1 MWIKT
6 ANARMALSAQRAIRL
21 NRACGATLRGL
32 RGTAWVTI
40 DGDRRDIVLGP
51 GDSFVVDS
59 SQPLLIL
66 ALRDDAMVEVVAAAA
81 PQRYA
86 SDPEAGQGLGRVAL
100 QLLRQA
106 WRRVS
111 ARPGS
116 WGRLAS
122 T

>member
-6 ANARMALSAQRAIRL
+6 ANARMALTAQRATRL

-40 DGDRRDIVLGP
+40 DGDRRDIVLEP

-66 ALRDDAMVEVVAAAA
+66 PLRDDATIEVVSAAA
-81 PQRYA
+81 PQRCA
-86 SDPEAGQGLGRVAL
+86 GAGEAGHGLGRAL
-100 QLLRQA
+100 LRLLRQA
-106 WRRVS
+106 WGRTF
-111 ARPGS
+111 ARPGA
-116 WGRLAS
+116 WPGLAS

>member
-6 ANARMALSAQRAIRL
+6 ANARMALSAQRATRL

-40 DGDRRDIVLGP
+40 DGDRRDIVLEP

-66 ALRDDAMVEVVAAAA
+66 PLRDAATIEVVAAAA
-81 PQRYA
+81 PRRCA
-86 SDPEAGQGLGRVAL
+86 SDPEAGLGRVAL
-100 QLLRQA
+100 HLLRQA
-106 WRRVS
+106 WSRVL

>member
-6 ANARMALSAQRAIRL
+6 ANARMALTARRATRL

-40 DGDRRDIVLGP
+40 DGDQRDILLEP

-66 ALRDDAMVEVVAAAA
+66 PLHDDATIEVVAAGV
-81 PQRYA
+81 PQPCA
-86 SDPEAGQGLGRVAL
+86 SNREAGHGPGRAVLPLLGRIWGRL
-100 QLLRQA
+100 
-106 WRRVS
+106 S
-111 ARPGS
+111 ARPGT
-116 WGRLAS
+116 WAGLAS

>member
-6 ANARMALSAQRAIRL
+6 ANARMALTAQRATRL

-32 RGTAWVTI
+32 HGTAWVTI
-40 DGDRRDIVLGP
+40 DGDRRDIVLEP

-66 ALRDDAMVEVVAAAA
+66 PLRDDATIEVVSAAA
-81 PQRYA
+81 PQPCA
-86 SDPEAGQGLGRVAL
+86 SDRRADHGLRRAVL
-100 QLLRQA
+100 RLLRQT
-106 WRRVS
+106 WGRIF
-111 ARPGS
+111 ARPGALP
-116 WGRLAS
+116 GLAS